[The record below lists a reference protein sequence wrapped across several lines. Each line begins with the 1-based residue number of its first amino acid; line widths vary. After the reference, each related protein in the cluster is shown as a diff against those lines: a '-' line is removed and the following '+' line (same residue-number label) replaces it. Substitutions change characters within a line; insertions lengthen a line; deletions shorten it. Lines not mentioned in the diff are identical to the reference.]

1 MAKQTS
7 RELVLERRKALS
19 QGGKNASVKGATP
32 NRVRSSNDARA
43 TRTDTSFVKPNKSFG
58 TSNNSNNYSS
68 SISNA
73 SSTTLRSNSSKSIR
87 KSAGQPSRQLV
98 IARREALSRRGKSAD
113 RTTDRTRVDVEKNKS
128 NNLSISTSAKSEHC
142 CPECEQ
148 KAIEASSQSSIS
160 IEKPVFTLNKR
171 DSSKRSNNKRRAITN
186 PGRAFVLA
194 RREALSKHGKSA
206 GKQPATAASV
216 ARQGNPDLTTRE
228 IAQRVRELKSKTGAT
243 GKNRASI
250 ARPCGP
256 NKNGSKQHAGAI
268 DAHWKVGSSQTSTG
282 QQVTGTQ
289 ANRSTKTTGN
299 EASTCRSVTGTQYL
313 GSEVIETFC
322 QGSSTPISQPAK
334 VGVTNTTH
342 GNQVTGNEVGRSG
355 KVTGDEPGTC
365 KTLTG
370 TEYISANQSA
380 EYCGGVTPA
389 PLKVGYSQTH
399 DGRKVSGTM
408 TGRSA
413 LVTGDE
419 AGASKGLTGNQYLG
433 SEPLPD
439 GRPAQKVGSLQ
450 TIRGNGVTGTDVSR
464 KDHVTG
470 NEAGSCKR
478 VTGDEYVGA
487 HQFDTFCGG
496 KPNPEAAKVGLS
508 LTNNAQSVSGTMT
521 GRSQLV
527 TGDEPGTCKAVTGTP
542 YAGFE
547 QANQWCN
554 SKSAT
559 EIQQRTPQR
568 LGTPGARLTG
578 QQPGL
583 GGQMTGAHKGAC
595 EPLTGTPYVGGDQLS
610 EVCGVAS
617 APDGSYAQQEIE
629 NSAAWTN
636 FSIQSPARA
645 AHIKRENRDGVTG
658 TTYEDGSKI
667 TGPFDMAA
675 NKVTG
680 TEQFR
685 FDRKQLKNQPNP
697 VDQISNEESEA
708 RSTSRITGEGQSAGL
723 NITGDD
729 WARGEHVT
737 GTEGASAHRR
747 NPSRPGAPMS
757 AMKAAEI
764 KRNKEIPQPDFLITG
779 ASGNTQEGQLVTF
792 SGGARG

>member
-19 QGGKNASVKGATP
+19 QGGKNSSLKASTP
-32 NRVRSSNDARA
+32 NRVRSSHDARA
-43 TRTDTSFVKPNKSFG
+43 TRTDVSFVRPKKSFAN
-58 TSNNSNNYSS
+58 TNNSNAYQAEKG
-68 SISNA
+68 SNA
-73 SSTTLRSNSSKSIR
+73 TSGVRVNKKPVS
-87 KSAGQPSRQLV
+87 QPSRELV
-98 IARREALSRRGKSAD
+98 IERRQALSKRGKSAD
-113 RTTDRTRVDVEKNKS
+113 RTKDRTRVDLERTKANILNNSTKS
-128 NNLSISTSAKSEHC
+128 NSGHC

-148 KAIEASSQSSIS
+148 KALDSENTSTTSSNS
-160 IEKPVFTLNKR
+160 PVNNLVFNK
-171 DSSKRSNNKRRAITN
+171 KNTERRTTTKARVITN
-186 PGRAFVLA
+186 SSRAYVLA

-228 IAQRVRELKSKTGAT
+228 IAQRVRELRSKSGSTGSSRT
-243 GKNRASI
+243 SVT
-250 ARPCGP
+250 RPCGP
-256 NKNGSKQHAGAI
+256 NKNGAKQNAGAL
-268 DAHWKVGSSQTSTG
+268 DAHWKVGASETSSG
-282 QQVTGTQ
+282 QLVTGTQ
-289 ANRSTKTTGN
+289 ANRSLKTTGN
-299 EASTCRSVTGTQYL
+299 EASTCRSITGTQYL
-313 GSEVIETFC
+313 GSEVINTFC
-322 QGSSTPISQPAK
+322 QGSSPSISQPSK

-342 GNQVTGNEVGRSG
+342 GNNVTGNEVGRSDI
-355 KVTGDEPGTC
+355 VTGDEPGTC

-380 EYCGGVTPA
+380 KYCGGVTPS
-389 PLKVGYSQTH
+389 PSKVGYSKTL

-419 AGASKGLTGNQYLG
+419 AGSHKGLTGDQYLG

-450 TIRGNGVTGTDVSR
+450 TVRGNAVTGTDVSR
-464 KDHVTG
+464 KDQVTG

-496 KPNPEAAKVGLS
+496 TPEPDAPKVGLS
-508 LTNNAQSVSGTMT
+508 LTNKAQAVSGTMT
-521 GRSQLV
+521 GRSKFV

-542 YAGFE
+542 YAGIE
-547 QANQWCN
+547 QAGQWCN
-554 SKSAT
+554 EKSTA

-578 QQPGL
+578 QQPGI
-583 GGQMTGAHKGAC
+583 GGKMTGAHKGAC
-595 EPLTGTPYVGGDQLS
+595 ESLTGTPYIGGDQLN
-610 EVCGVAS
+610 EACGINS
-617 APDGSYAQQEIE
+617 ATNESYAQQSTQQ
-629 NSAAWTN
+629 SAAWTS
-636 FSIQSPARA
+636 FSVQSPARA
-645 AHIKRENRDGVTG
+645 AHTKRDNQDTVTG
-658 TTYEDGSKI
+658 TSYEDSSRI

-685 FDRKQLKNQPNP
+685 FDRKQKKNQPNP
-697 VDQISNEESEA
+697 IDQISNEDTES
-708 RSTSRITGEGQSAGL
+708 RSISRITGEGQSAGL

-729 WARGEHVT
+729 WARGKHVT

-747 NPSRPGAPMS
+747 NPSRPGG
-757 AMKAAEI
+757 AMGAMMQAAEI
-764 KRNKEIPQPDFLITG
+764 KRNKEVPQPDFLITG
-779 ASGNTQEGQLVTF
+779 SSGNTQEGQLVTF